1 MASYGDVTFHV
12 LAEMAGNQLV
22 FKDWDR
28 GDNDATSRTK
38 IPYANRSYVQQVG
51 RSNPILTLKCEVY
64 SDADYLALLAMR
76 GDNIPRLLSDPFGVG
91 WDYNQILLQR
101 VFDAERVTYAEEWH
115 FSLTFEG
122 ITV

>member
-1 MASYGDVTFHV
+1 MASYGGITFYV
-12 LAEMAGNQLV
+12 MAETSDNQLV

-28 GDNDATSRTK
+28 GDSDSVARTK

-51 RSNPILTLKCEVY
+51 RVNPILTLKCELY
-64 SDADYLALLAMR
+64 SDADYLALIAMR
-76 GDNIPRLLSDPFGVG
+76 GDSIPRLLTDPFGLG
-91 WDYNQILLQR
+91 WDYNQVLLQR